1 MSGKTIKIL
10 VISSILCFTSS
21 YSKEIGEKCRVLN
34 RPGICTLD
42 RNCQSFRSM
51 SVKERQILFQAR
63 CGFQGASAI
72 LCCPSAPTSKTT
84 MPPLTVQPKPKKQRK
99 SKEACDNLAARTV
112 GLRRRRHLLINE
124 RISFSDDVENG
135 DFPQFAAL
143 GYQYD
148 LKKATSY
155 NCGGVLISKNFVLTA
170 AQCLS
175 DSLKI
180 VTLGTIALKAGV
192 NLRSYIRRVDVN
204 VKVRT

>member
-1 MSGKTIKIL
+1 M
-10 VISSILCFTSS
+10 
-21 YSKEIGEKCRVLN
+21 
-34 RPGICTLD
+34 
-42 RNCQSFRSM
+42 
-51 SVKERQILFQAR
+51 FQAR
-63 CGFQGASAI
+63 CGFQGTSAI
-72 LCCPSAPTSKTT
+72 LCCPSTPTLKTT
-84 MPPLTVQPKPKKQRK
+84 MTPVPVQPRPKKQRK
-99 SKEACDNLAARTV
+99 SKEACENLET
-112 GLRRRRHLLINE
+112 RHPYIDD
-124 RISFSDDVENG
+124 RISFSDDVEYG

-148 LKKATSY
+148 KKPMTY

-192 NLRSYIRRVDVN
+192 NLRSYIERVDVN